1 MKTSAAHPSTHS
13 VWVPL
18 FALTTAFALSQAYR
32 TVAAIMAAPLQ
43 ADFHLNA
50 QALGLFA
57 GAFHFAFGAMQLFMG
72 IGIDLHGVRRTVLTA
87 FPIAIAGSALSALA
101 GSYGVLVAGQVLIG
115 IGCAPA
121 FLVCTVFIA
130 RHLPSDRFA
139 AISGLTLGLGGIGML
154 LTGTPLAWLIQA
166 TSWRM
171 GFWVL
176 GGVAALAWGLIYALV
191 HEPAPPLAV
200 SLARQALPR
209 ESLWQAI
216 TKFGTLFML
225 PHTLGIVL
233 LAAVGYASFISLRG
247 LWLGPML
254 MQRHGFSL
262 VQSGNVALLMS
273 LASLF
278 GPPLFGRFDPGP
290 LHRRRWI
297 VGFTLLL
304 AALFAAFAL
313 THSTAIDVIGPIA
326 MGVLS
331 GYMVLQYADVRAAYP
346 AAITGRAM
354 AVFTMAMFLG
364 VAAMQ
369 WLTGMVAS
377 AASARGI
384 EPFTAVLAT
393 IAALL
398 AAGVLAF
405 TLLPGPP
412 RAG

>member
-1 MKTSAAHPSTHS
+1 MHPNPPLASPS
-13 VWVPL
+13 QRPVWVML

-32 TVAAIMAAPLQ
+32 TVATLMAAPLQ
-43 ADFHLNA
+43 ADFQLGA

-87 FPIAIAGSALSALA
+87 FPVAVAGSVLSALA
-101 GSYGVLVAGQVLIG
+101 TSYPMLVAGQVLIG

-130 RHLPSDRFA
+130 RHLPADRFA

-154 LTGTPLAWLIQA
+154 LTGTPLAWLIEA

-176 GGVAALAWGLIYALV
+176 GGVAVLAWALIYALV
-191 HEPAPPLAV
+191 HEPAPPAAV
-200 SLARQALPR
+200 ARPR
-209 ESLWQAI
+209 ETLVQAVG
-216 TKFGTLFML
+216 KFGALFLL

-233 LAAVGYASFISLRG
+233 LGAVCYAAFISLRG
-247 LWLGPML
+247 LWLGPLL

-262 VQSGNVALLMS
+262 VQAGNVALAMS
-273 LASLF
+273 LASLI

-290 LHRRRWI
+290 KHRRRWI

-304 AALFAAFAL
+304 AGLFAAFAL
-313 THSTAIDVIGPIA
+313 THSTLVDVGVPIA
-326 MGVLS
+326 VGLLS
-331 GYMVLQYADVRAAYP
+331 GYTVLQYADVRAAYP
-346 AAITGRAM
+346 AALTGRAM

-364 VAAMQ
+364 VAGMQ
-369 WLTGMVAS
+369 WLTGLIAS
-377 AASARGI
+377 IAPAHGI
-384 EPFTAVLAT
+384 EPFTAVLGG

-398 AAGVLAF
+398 AAGALAF
-405 TLLPGPP
+405 TLLPCPVQP
-412 RAG
+412 AAS

>member
-1 MKTSAAHPSTHS
+1 MLA
-13 VWVPL
+13 
-18 FALTTAFALSQAYR
+18 ALTCGFGLSQAWR

-72 IGIDLHGVRRTVLTA
+72 IGIDLHGVRRTMLTA
-87 FPIAIAGSALSALA
+87 FPVAIAGSILSALA
-101 GSYGVLVAGQVLIG
+101 GNFGTLVAGQVLIG

-130 RHLPSDRFA
+130 RHLPSERFA

-171 GFWVL
+171 GFGVL
-176 GGVAALAWGLIYALV
+176 AALAALAWLLIYRLV
-191 HEPAPPLAV
+191 HEPALPPAV
-200 SLARQALPR
+200 AQARAAQPR

-216 TKFGTLFML
+216 GKFGTLFMQ

-233 LAAVGYASFISLRG
+233 LGAVGYASFITLRG

-254 MQRHGFSL
+254 IQRHGFSL

-290 LHRRRWI
+290 RHRRRWI

-313 THSTAIDVIGPIA
+313 THSTLVDVIGPILI
-326 MGVLS
+326 GLLS

-354 AVFTMAMFLG
+354 AVFTMAMFMG
-364 VAAMQ
+364 VALMQ
-369 WLTGMVAS
+369 WLTGVVAF
-377 AASARGI
+377 AASAHGI

-393 IAALL
+393 IAAMLG
-398 AAGVLAF
+398 AGALAF
-405 TLLPGPP
+405 TVLPAP
-412 RAG
+412 RALARSDA

>member
-1 MKTSAAHPSTHS
+1 M
-13 VWVPL
+13 L

-32 TVAAIMAAPLQ
+32 TVATIMASPLQ
-43 ADFHLNA
+43 ADFHLGA

-101 GSYGVLVAGQVLIG
+101 SSYGVLVAGQVLIG

-130 RHLPSDRFA
+130 RHLPHDRFA
-139 AISGLTLGLGGIGML
+139 AISGLTLSLGGIGML

-171 GFWVL
+171 GYWVL
-176 GGVAALAWGLIYALV
+176 GALAALAWLLIYGLV
-191 HEPAPPLAV
+191 HEPAPPAAV
-200 SLARQALPR
+200 AKARQAHKKETLR
-209 ESLWQAI
+209 QAI
-216 TKFGTLFML
+216 AKFGALFML

-262 VQSGNVALLMS
+262 VQSGNVALAMS
-273 LASLF
+273 LASLL

-290 LHRRRWI
+290 LHRRRWL
-297 VGFTLLL
+297 VGFTLLFS
-304 AALFAAFAL
+304 ALFAAFAL
-313 THSTAIDVIGPIA
+313 THSSVIDVAGPIVI
-326 MGVLS
+326 GLLS

-354 AVFTMAMFLG
+354 AVFTMAMFMG

-369 WLTGMVAS
+369 WLTGIVAS
-377 AASARGI
+377 VASSYGV
-384 EPFTAVLAT
+384 EPFTAVLAS
-393 IAALL
+393 IAVLL
-398 AAGVLAF
+398 AAGALAF
-405 TLLPGPP
+405 TLLPGP
-412 RAG
+412 AHQA

>member
-1 MKTSAAHPSTHS
+1 M
-13 VWVPL
+13 L
-18 FALTTAFALSQAYR
+18 FRS
-32 TVAAIMAAPLQ
+32 
-43 ADFHLNA
+43 
-50 QALGLFA
+50 
-57 GAFHFAFGAMQLFMG
+57 
-72 IGIDLHGVRRTVLTA
+72 
-87 FPIAIAGSALSALA
+87 
-101 GSYGVLVAGQVLIG
+101 
-115 IGCAPA
+115 
-121 FLVCTVFIA
+121 
-130 RHLPSDRFA
+130 
-139 AISGLTLGLGGIGML
+139 
-154 LTGTPLAWLIQA
+154 
-166 TSWRM
+166 
-171 GFWVL
+171 
-176 GGVAALAWGLIYALV
+176 
-191 HEPAPPLAV
+191 
-200 SLARQALPR
+200 
-209 ESLWQAI
+209 
-216 TKFGTLFML
+216 
-225 PHTLGIVL
+225 
-233 LAAVGYASFISLRG
+233 
-247 LWLGPML
+247 
-254 MQRHGFSL
+254 
-262 VQSGNVALLMS
+262 
-273 LASLF
+273 
-278 GPPLFGRFDPGP
+278 
-290 LHRRRWI
+290 
-297 VGFTLLL
+297 

>member
-1 MKTSAAHPSTHS
+1 M
-13 VWVPL
+13 L

-43 ADFHLNA
+43 ADFHLSA

-72 IGIDLHGVRRTVLTA
+72 IGIDLHGVRRTVLVA
-87 FPIAIAGSALSALA
+87 FPVAIAGSALSALA
-101 GSYGVLVAGQVLIG
+101 TNYSVLVLGQVLIG
-115 IGCAPA
+115 VGCAPA
-121 FLVCTVFIA
+121 FLACTVFIA
-130 RHLPSDRFA
+130 RHLPSERFA

-154 LTGTPLAWLIQA
+154 LTGTPLAWLIEA

-176 GGVAALAWGLIYALV
+176 GACAALAWGLIWTLV
-191 HEPAPPLAV
+191 HEPAPPA
-200 SLARQALPR
+200 SLVGAPPRKESLRQAIG
-209 ESLWQAI
+209 QFGAI
-216 TKFGTLFML
+216 FML

-233 LAAVGYASFISLRG
+233 LASVGYASFISLRG
-247 LWLGPML
+247 LWLGPLL
-254 MQRHGFSL
+254 MQRHDFTL
-262 VQSGNVALLMS
+262 VQSGNVALVMS
-273 LASLF
+273 LASLI
-278 GPPLFGRFDPGP
+278 GPPLFGRLDPGP

-304 AALFAAFAL
+304 AGLFAAFAL
-313 THSTAIDVIGPIA
+313 THNPLIDVLGPIVIGA
-326 MGVLS
+326 LS
-331 GYMVLQYADVRAAYP
+331 GFLVLQYADVRAAYP

-369 WLTGMVAS
+369 WFTGIVASVAS
-377 AASARGI
+377 AQGAD
-384 EPFTAVLAT
+384 PFTAVLAS

-398 AAGVLAF
+398 AAGTMAF
-405 TLLPGPP
+405 VLLPGPAP
-412 RAG
+412 NPAR

>member
-1 MKTSAAHPSTHS
+1 MPPAASTSHITPAPRS
-13 VWVPL
+13 VWVML

-43 ADFHLNA
+43 ADFHLSA

-87 FPIAIAGSALSALA
+87 FPIAIAGSALSALS
-101 GSYGVLVAGQVLIG
+101 GSYGVLVLGQVLIG

-130 RHLPSDRFA
+130 RHLPVNRFA

-176 GGVAALAWGLIYALV
+176 GGLAALAWALIWALV
-191 HEPAPPLAV
+191 HEPVPASPAAHV
-200 SLARQALPR
+200 K

-216 TKFGTLFML
+216 GKFGALFML
-225 PHTLGIVL
+225 PHTWGIVL
-233 LAAVGYASFISLRG
+233 LAGVGYASFISLRG
-247 LWLGPML
+247 LWLGPLL

-262 VQSGNVALLMS
+262 VQSGNVALVMS

-278 GPPLFGRFDPGP
+278 GPPLFGRLDPGP

-304 AALFAAFAL
+304 AALFAAFAF
-313 THSTAIDVIGPIA
+313 THSAVVDVVGPIVIGA
-326 MGVLS
+326 LS
-331 GYMVLQYADVRAAYP
+331 GYLVLQYADVRSAYP

-369 WLTGMVAS
+369 WFTGIVAS
-377 AASARGI
+377 FASAQGA
-384 EPFTAVLAT
+384 EPFTAVLAS

-398 AAGVLAF
+398 VAGTLAF
-405 TLLPGPP
+405 TLLPAPT
-412 RAG
+412 ATH

>member
-1 MKTSAAHPSTHS
+1 MKTSATRPSNHS
-13 VWVPL
+13 IWAML
-18 FALTTAFALSQAYR
+18 FALICGFALSQAWR

-50 QALGLFA
+50 QALGVFA

-72 IGIDLHGVRRTVLTA
+72 IGIDLYGVRRTVLTA
-87 FPIAIAGSALSALA
+87 FPIAIAGSVVSALA
-101 GSYGVLVAGQVLIG
+101 GSFGVLVAGQVLIG

-121 FLVCTVFIA
+121 FLACTVFIA
-130 RHLPSDRFA
+130 RHLPSERFA
-139 AISGLTLGLGGIGML
+139 AISGLALGLGGIGML

-191 HEPAPPLAV
+191 HEPAPPAAV
-200 SLARQALPR
+200 IKARQALPK

-216 TKFGTLFML
+216 GKFGALFLL

-247 LWLGPML
+247 LWLGPLL

-273 LASLF
+273 LASLV

-313 THSTAIDVIGPIA
+313 THSSAIDVIGPIA
-326 MGVLS
+326 IGVLS

-354 AVFTMAMFLG
+354 AVFTMAMFMG

-369 WLTGMVAS
+369 WLTGVVAS
-377 AASARGI
+377 AASAHGL

-398 AAGVLAF
+398 AAGALAF

>member
-1 MKTSAAHPSTHS
+1 M
-13 VWVPL
+13 L
-18 FALTTAFALSQAYR
+18 FALICGFALSQAWR

-43 ADFHLNA
+43 ADFQLNA

-72 IGIDLHGVRRTVLTA
+72 IGMDLHGVRRTVLVA

-101 GSYGVLVAGQVLIG
+101 GSFGMLVAGQVLIG

-121 FLVCTVFIA
+121 FLACTVFIA
-130 RHLPSDRFA
+130 RHLPSERFA
-139 AISGLTLGLGGIGML
+139 AISGLALGLGGVGML

-176 GGVAALAWGLIYALV
+176 GLAGALAWGLIYLLV
-191 HEPAPPLAV
+191 HEPAPPP
-200 SLARQALPR
+200 ALHPSGRPR

-216 TKFGTLFML
+216 GQFGALFRL

-297 VGFTLLL
+297 VGFTLLM

-313 THSTAIDVIGPIA
+313 THSTAVDVIGPIA
-326 MGVLS
+326 IGLLS

-354 AVFTMAMFLG
+354 AVFTMAMFMG

-369 WLTGMVAS
+369 WLTGVVAS
-377 AASARGI
+377 AASAHGL

-398 AAGVLAF
+398 AAGALAF

-412 RAG
+412 RS